1 MAPVKKPSHAGKAVV
16 AGGISGAVEIC
27 CTYPVSRLSC
37 ALITVLPAPHAYH
50 HKDLPYRQHLSAQIE
65 FTKTVLQLS
74 TQKQSAMDVVKNTVR
89 TRGVLGLYKVAPSRQ
104 PKP

>member
-1 MAPVKKPSHAGKAVV
+1 M
-16 AGGISGAVEIC
+16 
-27 CTYPVSRLSC
+27 
-37 ALITVLPAPHAYH
+37 LPTPHAHH

-89 TRGVLGLYKVAPSRQ
+89 TRGVLGLYKVARRAASPNPDTNSN
-104 PKP
+104 PDANDETGALPGAGPIL

>member
-1 MAPVKKPSHAGKAVV
+1 M
-16 AGGISGAVEIC
+16 
-27 CTYPVSRLSC
+27 
-37 ALITVLPAPHAYH
+37 LPTPQCLPPQ
-50 HKDLPYRQHLSAQIE
+50 DLPHRQHLSAQIE

-74 TQKQSAMDVVKNTVR
+74 TQKQSALDVVKNTVR